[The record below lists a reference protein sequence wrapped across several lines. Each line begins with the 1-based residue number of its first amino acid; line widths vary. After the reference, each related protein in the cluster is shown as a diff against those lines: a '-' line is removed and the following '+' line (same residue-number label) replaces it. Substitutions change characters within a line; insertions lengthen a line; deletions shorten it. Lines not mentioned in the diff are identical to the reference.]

1 MDLISTS
8 WSCERCG
15 AAFISSPP
23 DTGLCD
29 DCIVASFREIFGPG
43 TVVLNTT
50 LTGSVRDM
58 LADAIAYRDAR
69 MAGCLVCAQ
78 AVEGCS
84 EHEADRARV
93 ESYRQL
99 ASMLTGS
106 RS

>member
-15 AAFISSPP
+15 AAFISTPP

-50 LTGSVRDM
+50 LTGSVRSM
-58 LADAIAYRDAR
+58 LADAVAHRKAR
-69 MAGCLVCAQ
+69 MAGCLACAQ
-78 AVEGCS
+78 AVEGCP
-84 EHEADRARV
+84 EHEADRACG

-99 ASMLTGS
+99 ASILTGS